1 MRKGFNRLL
10 GLIVAMIFLTGCTA
24 GTTTKQKEDS
34 ASQVFRLMSM
44 TELTS
49 LDPAAMLDFPDA
61 IIQTAT
67 FEGLYL
73 LDEKDEVQPGVAVD
87 LPEISSDGKTYRFR
101 LRENAQWSNGDP
113 VTANDFEYAWKRMI
127 DPENA
132 FQYSFLMN
140 GLIENA
146 EEIARGDQSA
156 DTLGVEAKDDYTLE
170 VRLTQPAPYFTSLMV
185 FPIFFPQNQSV
196 VEKFGQ
202 EYGTASDKIVYN
214 GPFVVKNWQ
223 QTEMNW
229 DLAKN
234 ESYWDQEAILAEE
247 IHYDVVKESA
257 TALNLYEDGQL
268 DVAIISGEIAKQ
280 MQSSDQFASY
290 PSATMNYI
298 RLNQERKGQP
308 TPLQNENLRKALALA
323 IDKENL
329 VNNIMADG
337 SKPLNGAI
345 TEGFVAN
352 PDTGVD
358 FREEAGDLMAYDKEK
373 ALAYWEQAKAELGDE
388 IELDLL
394 TTDDG
399 SYKKMGESIQW
410 SLEDLFTGLKVN
422 MRSLPAETAL
432 NLASESDYDLF
443 LIYWTPDYQDPY
455 STLKMM
461 YSGNNRHYSNPFY
474 DRLLDDASTT
484 YALDENKRWETM
496 IAAEKELMETT
507 AGMIVISQ
515 NQNSVLQNP
524 SISGLNYHTFAA
536 PMTLRNL
543 VKNE

>member
-34 ASQVFRLMSM
+34 ASQVIRLMSM

-223 QTEMNW
+223 QTEMN
-229 DLAKN
+229 
-234 ESYWDQEAILAEE
+234 
-247 IHYDVVKESA
+247 
-257 TALNLYEDGQL
+257 
-268 DVAIISGEIAKQ
+268 
-280 MQSSDQFASY
+280 
-290 PSATMNYI
+290 
-298 RLNQERKGQP
+298 
-308 TPLQNENLRKALALA
+308 
-323 IDKENL
+323 
-329 VNNIMADG
+329 
-337 SKPLNGAI
+337 
-345 TEGFVAN
+345 
-352 PDTGVD
+352 
-358 FREEAGDLMAYDKEK
+358 
-373 ALAYWEQAKAELGDE
+373 
-388 IELDLL
+388 
-394 TTDDG
+394 
-399 SYKKMGESIQW
+399 
-410 SLEDLFTGLKVN
+410 
-422 MRSLPAETAL
+422 
-432 NLASESDYDLF
+432 
-443 LIYWTPDYQDPY
+443 
-455 STLKMM
+455 
-461 YSGNNRHYSNPFY
+461 
-474 DRLLDDASTT
+474 
-484 YALDENKRWETM
+484 
-496 IAAEKELMETT
+496 
-507 AGMIVISQ
+507 
-515 NQNSVLQNP
+515 
-524 SISGLNYHTFAA
+524 
-536 PMTLRNL
+536 
-543 VKNE
+543 

>member
-34 ASQVFRLMSM
+34 ASQVIRLMSM

-156 DTLGVEAKDDYTLE
+156 DTLGVEAK
-170 VRLTQPAPYFTSLMV
+170 
-185 FPIFFPQNQSV
+185 
-196 VEKFGQ
+196 
-202 EYGTASDKIVYN
+202 
-214 GPFVVKNWQ
+214 VVKNWQ

>member
-1 MRKGFNRLL
+1 MKKIIYGLL
-10 GLIVAMIFLTGCTA
+10 GVVGVVFLVGCSTGQTE
-24 GTTTKQKEDS
+24 KQEENS
-34 ASQVFRLMSM
+34 VIRLMSM

-61 IIQTAT
+61 IIQAAS
-67 FEGLYL
+67 FEGLYF
-73 LDEKDEVQPGVAVD
+73 LDEKDEVQPGVAID
-87 LPEISSDGKTYRFR
+87 LPEISSDGKTYRFP
-101 LRENAQWSNGDP
+101 LRENAQWSNGDS
-113 VTANDFEYAWKRMI
+113 VTAKDFEYAWKRMI
-127 DPENA
+127 APENA

-146 EEIARGDQSA
+146 EEIALGELSA
-156 DTLGVEAKDDYTLE
+156 DTLGVTAIDDYILE
-170 VRLTQPAPYFTSLMV
+170 VQLTQPAPYFTSLMV
-185 FPIFFPQNQSV
+185 FPIFFPQNQAV
-196 VEKFGQ
+196 VEEYGK

-223 QTEMNW
+223 QAEMDW
-229 DLAKN
+229 ELEKN
-234 ESYWDQEAILAEE
+234 ELYWNQASIKAQE

-257 TALNLYEDGQL
+257 TALNLFEDGQL
-268 DVAIISGEIAKQ
+268 DVAIVSGEIAKQ
-280 MQSSDQFASY
+280 MQSSEVFASY

-298 RLNQERKGQP
+298 RLNQERAGQP

-329 VNNIMADG
+329 INNIMADG

-352 PDTGVD
+352 PTTGVD
-358 FREEAGDLMAYDKEK
+358 FREEAGDLMVYDKEQ
-373 ALAYWEQAKAELGDE
+373 ALSYWELAQEELGE
-388 IELDLL
+388 SIELDLL

-410 SLEDLFTGLKVN
+410 SLQNLFPGLTVN

-432 NLASESDYDLF
+432 NIASESDYDLF

-461 YSGNNRHYSNPFY
+461 YSGNNRHYTNPTY
-474 DRLLDDASTT
+474 DKLLDDARTT
-484 YALDENKRWETM
+484 YALDPDKRWSAM

-515 NQNSVLQNP
+515 NQNSVLQAP
-524 SISGLNYHTFAA
+524 SITGLNYHTFAA

-543 VKNE
+543 VKE

>member
-34 ASQVFRLMSM
+34 ASQVIRLMSM

-196 VEKFGQ
+196 VVKFGQ
-202 EYGTASDKIVYN
+202 EYGTASVKIVYN
-214 GPFVVKNWQ
+214 GPFVGKNWQ
-223 QTEMNW
+223 QTEM
-229 DLAKN
+229 
-234 ESYWDQEAILAEE
+234 
-247 IHYDVVKESA
+247 
-257 TALNLYEDGQL
+257 
-268 DVAIISGEIAKQ
+268 
-280 MQSSDQFASY
+280 
-290 PSATMNYI
+290 
-298 RLNQERKGQP
+298 
-308 TPLQNENLRKALALA
+308 
-323 IDKENL
+323 NL